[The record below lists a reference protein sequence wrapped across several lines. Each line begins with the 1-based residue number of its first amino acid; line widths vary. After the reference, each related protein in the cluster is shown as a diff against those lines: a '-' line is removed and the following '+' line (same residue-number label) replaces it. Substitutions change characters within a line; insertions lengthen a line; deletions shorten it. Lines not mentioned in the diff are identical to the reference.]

1 MKIRFSKTELIIRNI
16 NKSNN
21 KRIFYLF
28 NNSIGENL
36 LYSDNK
42 SPNQNIEIK
51 RRQLTNNIIKL
62 KYKINE
68 KNNEIKI
75 LGTKFVI
82 ININKVKIIIYN
94 IIQFTKKT
102 FNLYISII
110 FL

>member
-21 KRIFYLF
+21 KRIFDLF

-82 ININKVKIIIYN
+82 ININKVKIILYN

>member
-1 MKIRFSKTELIIRNI
+1 MKILFSKTELIIRNI

-21 KRIFYLF
+21 KRIFDLF
-28 NNSIGENL
+28 NNSIGDNL

-42 SPNQNIEIK
+42 SSNQNIEMK
-51 RRQLTNNIIKL
+51 KKQLNNNIIKL

-82 ININKVKIIIYN
+82 ININKVKIILYN

-110 FL
+110 YR

>member
-21 KRIFYLF
+21 KRIFDLF

-51 RRQLTNNIIKL
+51 KRQMTNNIIKL
-62 KYKINE
+62 K
-68 KNNEIKI
+68 
-75 LGTKFVI
+75 
-82 ININKVKIIIYN
+82 
-94 IIQFTKKT
+94 
-102 FNLYISII
+102 
-110 FL
+110 